1 MSEITAEMIA
11 RGRFKHARSPQ
22 RRRLSDR
29 VRETREQ
36 LMSAGAGQIVFDL
49 ELLRLYAEGRKA
61 ALWPQIIL
69 CLAVAAMAMVWASP
83 VFVALW
89 LLQALSA
96 VGAAGGGAVRF
107 LYLIAR
113 APVAH
118 PSHPFAI
125 GRDHRA
131 ISVKSWQ
138 ARFVFAE
145 ACNGLTWASFALL
158 MTGVADPVAAP
169 WAATFVVVAFMLAA
183 ATHTVVTAFVPAAVT
198 AAMVPIAL
206 SMLLFMRP
214 VSLHGPVLP
223 LTLLVLGA
231 LLYFTALA
239 RRIYLS
245 QLDSLAFQAEKDM
258 LIDQL
263 EQARANSDDARRRA
277 EEASLAKSRFLAT
290 MSHELRTPLNAILGF
305 SEVMKTELFGSHTVA
320 AYRDYSGDI
329 HASGEHLLTLIN
341 EILDLSRVEAGRYE
355 LKEEPVHLPGAIED
369 CRHLLALRARK
380 RGIAVSENVEPD
392 MPRLWADERAV
403 RQIVLNLL
411 TNAIKFTPQGGQISV
426 KVGWTIAGGQYFSVK
441 DTGPGIPDEEI
452 PLIMS
457 SFGRGS
463 VALQNA
469 CEGSGLGLPIVKG
482 LVELHGGVFTLRS
495 KLREGTEVVVV
506 FPPERVMNAPPLAAP
521 ALRQFRGAA

>member
-1 MSEITAEMIA
+1 MVEVTAEMIA
-11 RGRFKHARSPQ
+11 RGRFKPARSPQ

-29 VRETREQ
+29 VRENRER
-36 LMSAGAGQIVFDL
+36 LTSAGAGQLIFDL
-49 ELLRLYAEGRKA
+49 ELLHLYAEGRKA
-61 ALWPQIIL
+61 AFWAQFIL
-69 CLAVAAMAMVWASP
+69 CLAVAAMAMVWAPP
-83 VFVALW
+83 VFVAVW
-89 LLQALSA
+89 LIQALSA
-96 VGAAGGGAVRF
+96 LGMAGGAAVRF
-107 LYLIAR
+107 LDLCER
-113 APVAH
+113 APV
-118 PSHPFAI
+118 SHPALQ
-125 GRDHRA
+125 RDRKA
-131 ISVKSWQ
+131 ISVSNWK
-138 ARFVFAE
+138 ARFVLAE
-145 ACNGLTWASFALL
+145 SFNGLTWASFALL
-158 MTGVADPVAAP
+158 MTGVADPFVTP
-169 WAATFVVVAFMLAA
+169 WATTFVVVAFMLAA

-198 AAMVPIAL
+198 AAMIPIAL

-214 VSLHGPVLP
+214 SSLHGPVLP

-231 LLYFTALA
+231 LLYFMALA
-239 RRIYLS
+239 RRIYAS
-245 QLDSLAFQAEKDM
+245 QLDSLAFQSEKDM
-258 LIDQL
+258 LIDEL
-263 EQARANSDDARRRA
+263 EQARAISDEARRRA

-305 SEVMKTELFGSHTVA
+305 SEVMKTELFGSHTIA

-355 LKEEPVHLPGAIED
+355 LKEEAVHLPGAIED

-392 MPRLWADERAV
+392 MPRLWVDERAV

-411 TNAIKFTPQGGQISV
+411 TNAIKFTPQGGQVAV

-441 DTGPGIPDEEI
+441 DTGPGIPEDEI

-463 VALQNA
+463 LALQNA

-506 FPPERVMNAPPLAAP
+506 FPPERVLNAPPHLSAAP
-521 ALRQFRGAA
+521 AVRQFRGAA